1 MNWLKALLEK
11 AVITDGV
18 LDVDAL
24 MTSVNAEFP
33 KHAVPKDTYNTLAD
47 TKKQL
52 DLDISQ
58 RDKQLKDLGDTA
70 GLSQKLKDQID
81 TLQNDNK
88 EAKKKHEA
96 EMKEVRLNSAIKLA
110 IQGKVHDEDLA
121 VGLINKEELV
131 VSDEGKVVG
140 LDEQLTGLKE
150 SKAFLFVDEKP
161 APEIKGAK
169 PADGDS
175 GGNGGTAISSE
186 AFNKM
191 GYKEMLKLKKENPD
205 QYKILS
211 GQ

>member
-1 MNWLKALLEK
+1 MNWLKELLEK

-24 MTSVNAEFP
+24 MSAVNTEFP
-33 KHAVPKDTYNTLAD
+33 KHAVPKETYNDLSKA
-47 TKKQL
+47 KKQL
-52 DLDISQ
+52 DLDLAD
-58 RDKQLKDLGDTA
+58 RDKQLKDLGDTE
-70 GLSQKLKDQID
+70 GLSKKLKDQID

-131 VSDEGKVVG
+131 INDEGKVVG
-140 LDEQLTGLKE
+140 LDDQLTGLKE
-150 SKAFLFVDEKP
+150 SKAFLFVEEKP

-169 PADGDS
+169 PTPGDPP
-175 GGNGGTAISSE
+175 GTPPASVGSSFAQSANE
-186 AFNKM
+186 QGKPV
-191 GYKEMLKLKKENPD
+191 ENS
-205 QYKILS
+205 IWE
-211 GQ
+211 